1 MRPAE
6 KTSSKDIKVDT
17 RTKRNLFILYRPSN
31 LRALTFAVVAV
42 EKVASINELFYG
54 ETQHLFYHQICTV
67 KPVYNGHPWDLKK
80 VAV

>member
-31 LRALTFAVVAV
+31 LRALTFVLVAV
-42 EKVASINELFYG
+42 ENVASINVLFTD
-54 ETQHLFYHQICTV
+54 ETKHLFYRQICI
-67 KPVYNGHPWDLKK
+67 LKLY
-80 VAV
+80 